1 MAADGQCSLPASW
14 RPVTLT
20 HVEYPAGDLSGH
32 VLAYLSLSPVFVIV
46 GFVTLI
52 IFKRELHT
60 VSESRSPVPHPGEE
74 GPPHPIPS
82 HPRCFAFPS
91 TLPPLSKCVEPPGWF
106 QVVPGGWEAQS
117 EASRLPRGPNN
128 HTSSRQISFLGGLAL
143 NEGVNWLIKHVIQEP
158 RPCGGP
164 HTAVGT
170 KYGMPSS
177 HSQFMWFFSIYSFL
191 FLYLRMHQT
200 NNARFLDLLWRHVLS
215 LGLLTVAFL
224 VSYSRVYLLYHTWGQ
239 VLYGGVA
246 GGLMAVAWFVF
257 TQEVLTPLFPRIAAW
272 PISEFFLIRDT
283 SLIPNVLWFEYTVTR
298 AEARNRQ
305 RKLGTKLQ

>member
-1 MAADGQCSLPASW
+1 MAWTWVLLPWPPWSQRGQTPSSACRECLFPSNSALGLRSAPHCWECANRPGSYSLLEDLCHALSRALLRNRGNRVRGRSPWDLTSGVSRSDASLEVQGF
-14 RPVTLT
+14 P
-20 HVEYPAGDLSGH
+20 GDLSGH
-32 VLAYLSLSPVFVIV
+32 LLAYLSLSPVFVIV

-60 VSESRSPVPHPGEE
+60 
-74 GPPHPIPS
+74 
-82 HPRCFAFPS
+82 
-91 TLPPLSKCVEPPGWF
+91 
-106 QVVPGGWEAQS
+106 
-117 EASRLPRGPNN
+117 
-128 HTSSRQISFLGGLAL
+128 ISFLGGLVL

-164 HTAVGT
+164 HAAVGT

-177 HSQFMWFFSIYSFL
+177 HSQFMWFFSVYSFL

-215 LGLLTVAFL
+215 LGLLTAAFL
-224 VSYSRVYLLYHTWGQ
+224 VSYSRVYLLYHTWSQ
-239 VLYGGVA
+239 VLC
-246 GGLMAVAWFVF
+246 GGLAGSLMAIAWFAF

-298 AEARNRQ
+298 AEAR
-305 RKLGTKLQ
+305 

>member
-1 MAADGQCSLPASW
+1 MAYGAFACKACRDLLAGPRSFTYWPALCIE
-14 RPVTLT
+14 RPQF
-20 HVEYPAGDLSGH
+20 PAL
-32 VLAYLSLSPVFVIV
+32 
-46 GFVTLI
+46 
-52 IFKRELHT
+52 
-60 VSESRSPVPHPGEE
+60 
-74 GPPHPIPS
+74 
-82 HPRCFAFPS
+82 
-91 TLPPLSKCVEPPGWF
+91 
-106 QVVPGGWEAQS
+106 GGRDWV
-117 EASRLPRGPNN
+117 EASRYAEAQL
-128 HTSSRQISFLGGLAL
+128 SACLCQQISFLGGLAL
-143 NEGVNWLIKHVIQEP
+143 NQGVNWLIKHVIQEP

-177 HSQFMWFFSIYSFL
+177 HSQFMWFFSVYSFL

-215 LGLLTVAFL
+215 LGLLTAAFL
-224 VSYSRVYLLYHTWGQ
+224 VSYSRVYLLYHTWSQ
-239 VLYGGVA
+239 VFYGGVA
-246 GGLMAVAWFVF
+246 GSLMAVAWFII
-257 TQEVLTPLFPRIAAW
+257 TQEILTPLFPRIAAW

>member
-1 MAADGQCSLPASW
+1 MAADGLCSLPASW

-60 VSESRSPVPHPGEE
+60 VS
-74 GPPHPIPS
+74 
-82 HPRCFAFPS
+82 
-91 TLPPLSKCVEPPGWF
+91 LPPATTLYL
-106 QVVPGGWEAQS
+106 
-117 EASRLPRGPNN
+117 LPRNKEEE
-128 HTSSRQISFLGGLAL
+128 TAASQISFLGGLGL
-143 NEGVNWLIKHVIQEP
+143 NEGVNWLIKHVFQEP
-158 RPCGGP
+158 RPCGGL
-164 HTAVGT
+164 HMAVST

-177 HSQFMWFFSIYSFL
+177 HSQFMWFFSVYSFL

-215 LGLLTVAFL
+215 LSLLTTALL
-224 VSYSRVYLLYHTWGQ
+224 VSYSRPV
-239 VLYGGVA
+239 
-246 GGLMAVAWFVF
+246 
-257 TQEVLTPLFPRIAAW
+257 
-272 PISEFFLIRDT
+272 SEFFLIRDT

>member
-1 MAADGQCSLPASW
+1 MIQAVMDLAEPGAS
-14 RPVTLT
+14 
-20 HVEYPAGDLSGH
+20 GDLSGH
-32 VLAYLSLSPVFVIV
+32 LLAYLSLSPVFVIV

-60 VSESRSPVPHPGEE
+60 
-74 GPPHPIPS
+74 
-82 HPRCFAFPS
+82 
-91 TLPPLSKCVEPPGWF
+91 
-106 QVVPGGWEAQS
+106 
-117 EASRLPRGPNN
+117 
-128 HTSSRQISFLGGLAL
+128 ISFLGGLAL
-143 NEGVNWLIKHVIQEP
+143 NEGVNWLIKNVIQEP

-177 HSQFMWFFSIYSFL
+177 HSQFMWFFSVYSFL

-215 LGLLTVAFL
+215 LGLLAVAFL
-224 VSYSRVYLLYHTWGQ
+224 VSYSRPV
-239 VLYGGVA
+239 
-246 GGLMAVAWFVF
+246 
-257 TQEVLTPLFPRIAAW
+257 
-272 PISEFFLIRDT
+272 SEFFLIRDT

>member
-60 VSESRSPVPHPGEE
+60 V
-74 GPPHPIPS
+74 
-82 HPRCFAFPS
+82 
-91 TLPPLSKCVEPPGWF
+91 
-106 QVVPGGWEAQS
+106 VPGGWEAQS
-117 EASRLPRGPNN
+117 EASRLPRGPTDR
-128 HTSSRQISFLGGLAL
+128 TSSRQISFLGGLAL

-239 VLYGGVA
+239 VLYGGIA

-272 PISEFFLIRDT
+272 PVSEFFLIRDT

-298 AEARNRQ
+298 AEASQ
-305 RKLGTKLQ
+305 ALLGTGLPLLPSAS

>member
-1 MAADGQCSLPASW
+1 MAA
-14 RPVTLT
+14 
-20 HVEYPAGDLSGH
+20 GD
-32 VLAYLSLSPVFVIV
+32 
-46 GFVTLI
+46 
-52 IFKRELHT
+52 
-60 VSESRSPVPHPGEE
+60 PHPRRISCRRSLWPSPCLPE
-74 GPPHPIPS
+74 PQPHIC
-82 HPRCFAFPS
+82 HR
-91 TLPPLSKCVEPPGWF
+91 WF
-106 QVVPGGWEAQS
+106 CDP
-117 EASRLPRGPNN
+117 
-128 HTSSRQISFLGGLAL
+128 H
-143 NEGVNWLIKHVIQEP
+143 HIQA
-158 RPCGGP
+158 GAAHGP

-177 HSQFMWFFSIYSFL
+177 HSQFMWFFSVYSFL

-224 VSYSRVYLLYHTWGQ
+224 VSYSRVYLLYHTWSQ
-239 VLYGGVA
+239 VLYGGIA
-246 GGLMAVAWFVF
+246 GGLMAIAWFVF

>member
-32 VLAYLSLSPVFVIV
+32 LLAYLSLSPVFVIV

-60 VSESRSPVPHPGEE
+60 
-74 GPPHPIPS
+74 
-82 HPRCFAFPS
+82 
-91 TLPPLSKCVEPPGWF
+91 
-106 QVVPGGWEAQS
+106 
-117 EASRLPRGPNN
+117 
-128 HTSSRQISFLGGLAL
+128 ISFLGGLGL
-143 NEGVNWLIKHVIQEP
+143 NEGVNWLIKHVVQEP
-158 RPCGGP
+158 RPCGVP
-164 HTAVGT
+164 HSAVST

-177 HSQFMWFFSIYSFL
+177 HSQFMWFFSVYSFL

-215 LGLLTVAFL
+215 LGLLTAAFL
-224 VSYSRVYLLYHTWGQ
+224 VSYSRVYLLYHTWSQ
-239 VLYGGVA
+239 VLYGGIA
-246 GGLMAVAWFVF
+246 GSLMAIAWFVF

>member
-1 MAADGQCSLPASW
+1 MAAGDPHPRRISCSFPAWPQSSFLECSQSSKPEGTW
-14 RPVTLT
+14 QAVVCSMIQAVMDLAEPG
-20 HVEYPAGDLSGH
+20 ASGDLSGH
-32 VLAYLSLSPVFVIV
+32 LLAYLSLSPVFVIV

-60 VSESRSPVPHPGEE
+60 
-74 GPPHPIPS
+74 
-82 HPRCFAFPS
+82 
-91 TLPPLSKCVEPPGWF
+91 
-106 QVVPGGWEAQS
+106 
-117 EASRLPRGPNN
+117 
-128 HTSSRQISFLGGLAL
+128 ISFLGGLAL
-143 NEGVNWLIKHVIQEP
+143 NEGVNWLIKNVIQEP

-215 LGLLTVAFL
+215 LGLLAAAFL
-224 VSYSRVYLLYHTWGQ
+224 VSYSRPV
-239 VLYGGVA
+239 
-246 GGLMAVAWFVF
+246 
-257 TQEVLTPLFPRIAAW
+257 
-272 PISEFFLIRDT
+272 SEFFLIRDT

>member
-1 MAADGQCSLPASW
+1 MAAVGGCSLPAPW
-14 RPVTLT
+14 RPVSLT
-20 HVEYPAGDLSGH
+20 HVEYPAGDFSGQL
-32 VLAYLSLSPVFVIV
+32 LAYLSLGPIFIIV

-60 VSESRSPVPHPGEE
+60 
-74 GPPHPIPS
+74 
-82 HPRCFAFPS
+82 
-91 TLPPLSKCVEPPGWF
+91 
-106 QVVPGGWEAQS
+106 
-117 EASRLPRGPNN
+117 
-128 HTSSRQISFLGGLAL
+128 ISFLGGLAF
-143 NEGVNWLIKHVIQEP
+143 NEGVNWLIKNVIREP
-158 RPCGGP
+158 RPCEEA
-164 HTAVGT
+164 HSTVTT

-177 HSQFMWFFSIYSFL
+177 HSQFMWFFSVYSFL

-215 LGLLTVAFL
+215 ICLVTVALL
-224 VSYSRVYLLYHTWGQ
+224 VSYSRVYLLYHTWSQ

-246 GGLMAVAWFVF
+246 GSIMAIAWFAF
-257 TQEVLTPLFPRIAAW
+257 TQEILTPLFPRIAAW

-283 SLIPNVLWFEYTVTR
+283 SLIPNILWFEYTVTR